1 MKVRKFLAGFA
12 GMSLLLGFAPGQ
24 AGAAPKATVKV
35 VLTGDC
41 ADGEHVEGQD
51 EDDCAFLVTVNP
63 KSKNVKATVEVAY
76 DEDEPDWEEYD
87 SSRTKGGRV
96 VFDITATD
104 EDGVWMDGVVRYR
117 VKIAKTA
124 GVTTPKMR
132 DYAVEYI
139 SAEAAE
145 GDEELQ
151 EEIAEDKEFNE
162 QMDQA
167 QASNQKHIQQQQPNT
182 DIREGK
188 QGGATQGGF
197 NKAAEFNRACGA
209 IGFPKDGCDK
219 LVAVK
224 SPREALAILGT
235 KAESWCNA
243 LAASVGKK
251 VTCDLVLPNVFP
263 PIGMNGNGT
272 AP

>member
-1 MKVRKFLAGFA
+1 MKARRILAGLAGIALLAGFA
-12 GMSLLLGFAPGQ
+12 PAQ
-24 AGAAPKATVKV
+24 AGAAGKATVKV

-76 DEDEPDWEEYD
+76 DQEDPEWEEYD
-87 SSRTKGGRV
+87 SGRTKGGRV
-96 VFDITATD
+96 MFDIAATD
-104 EDGVWMDGVVRYR
+104 EDGTWMDGVVLYR
-117 VKIAKTA
+117 VRIAKTA
-124 GVTTPKMR
+124 GVTVPKMR
-132 DYAVEYI
+132 EYAVEYI
-139 SAEAAE
+139 SADAAE

-151 EEIAEDKEFNE
+151 QEIADDKEFNQE
-162 QMDQA
+162 MDQA
-167 QASNQKHIQQQQPNT
+167 QASNQKNIQQQQPNA

-188 QGGATQGGF
+188 QGGQQQGGF

-224 SPREALAILGT
+224 SPKDALAILGD
-235 KAESWCNA
+235 KAEAWCTA
-243 LAASVGKK
+243 LAAPFGKK
-251 VTCDLVLPNVFP
+251 VSCDMVLPNVFP
-263 PIGMNGNGT
+263 PIPGF
-272 AP
+272 